1 MNRGFGYLSAGL
13 AGKLILS
20 NTKDLSRGDRLS
32 RETADKDKF
41 IKFGKHILSKGY
53 SIKKSDDTL
62 GSIYPTQKTILMRDA
77 NPYILAHEY
86 GHGLTQNN
94 PLVKYPK
101 YIRPADRSLSHQIAP
116 TISGYALLGAIDGAL
131 ERNLDKKSKNRAL
144 MSNIGAGITGALILS
159 NILNERLANR
169 VGKKALAEVVPDYD
183 KDASRK
189 VIRHNNRSYNRS
201 SAAKLSDYMVGRG
214 LSYQLH

>member
-1 MNRGFGYLSAGL
+1 
-13 AGKLILS
+13 
-20 NTKDLSRGDRLS
+20 
-32 RETADKDKF
+32 
-41 IKFGKHILSKGY
+41 
-53 SIKKSDDTL
+53 
-62 GSIYPTQKTILMRDA
+62 MRDA

-144 MSNIGAGITGALILS
+144 KSNIGAGITGALVLS

-169 VGKKALAEVVPDYD
+169 AGKKALAEVVPDYD
-183 KDASRK
+183 KDASRR
-189 VIRHNNRSYNRS
+189 VIRHNNRSYNRNS
-201 SAAKLSDYMVGRG
+201 VAKLSDYMVGRG
-214 LSYQLH
+214 LGYQLH